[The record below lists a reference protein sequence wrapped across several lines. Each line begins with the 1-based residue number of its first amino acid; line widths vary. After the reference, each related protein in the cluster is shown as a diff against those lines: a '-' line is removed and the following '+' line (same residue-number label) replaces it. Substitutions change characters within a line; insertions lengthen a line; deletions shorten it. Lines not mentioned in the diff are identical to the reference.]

1 MRNGMFLPYQCIRDV
16 TVLSNYSHRGG
27 RACEPWGSSG
37 RSEHLP
43 SSGNQRTPAIQRL
56 WDYRDHLPS
65 SSCQMAET
73 SCRLA
78 AIRRQRA
85 PAIQQPSENTCHPVA
100 IRDHLPS
107 SSHQRTP
114 VIQQPSKDTCRPAA
128 IRRQRPPAIWRPSD
142 GSHSP
147 WWAPRNFRM
156 WKHRILAPESWDI
169 DQRNDFSE
177 PGLLHLPKHR
187 KALNSLPWG
196 IWFSLTYSSLLT
208 FSDFVTKLLYNWSPT
223 PVSSE
228 QFSQGHWRCCLQG
241 LSPKM
246 SPRIKHNSQLSDCT
260 YFSSL
265 HTRSRY
271 IS

>member
-27 RACEPWGSSG
+27 RAREPWGSSG

-169 DQRNDFSE
+169 DQRNDFSDKIKSYHYFWILKCKCHK
-177 PGLLHLPKHR
+177 LL
-187 KALNSLPWG
+187 
-196 IWFSLTYSSLLT
+196 LLT
-208 FSDFVTKLLYNWSPT
+208 LMHYLK
-223 PVSSE
+223 
-228 QFSQGHWRCCLQG
+228 
-241 LSPKM
+241 
-246 SPRIKHNSQLSDCT
+246 
-260 YFSSL
+260 
-265 HTRSRY
+265 
-271 IS
+271 